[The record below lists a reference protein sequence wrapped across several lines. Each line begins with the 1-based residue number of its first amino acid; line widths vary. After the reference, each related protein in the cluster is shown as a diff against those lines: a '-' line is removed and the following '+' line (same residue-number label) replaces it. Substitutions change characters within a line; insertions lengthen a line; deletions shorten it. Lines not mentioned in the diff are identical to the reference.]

1 MNLNG
6 KQIFLIIGAIVSVL
20 MVAGPQLTDLFG
32 TAAAKNIASG
42 AGLINLMINAVM
54 VALTGNMSP
63 DQQVKQVLDMP
74 GVERLRVNKNAS
86 PELAALAMDPNVNK
100 ISPTDEARSAVAA
113 TAATAAAERA
123 A

>member
-6 KQIFLIIGAIVSVL
+6 KQIISIVGAILSVL
-20 MVAGPQLTDLFG
+20 MISTAQLTDLFG
-32 TAAAKNIASG
+32 VGAAKIVVSV
-42 AGLINLMINAVM
+42 AGLGNTIISAVM
-54 VALTGNMSP
+54 AVISGTISQ

-74 GVERLRVNKNAS
+74 GVERLRVNQNAS

-100 ISPTDEARSAVAA
+100 ISPTDEARAAVAE
-113 TAATAAAERA
+113 TAATAAKA

>member
-20 MVAGPQLTDLFG
+20 MIAGPQLTDLFG
-32 TAAAKNIASG
+32 STAAKNVTSA
-42 AGLINLMINAVM
+42 AGLVNLMINAVM
-54 VALTGNMSP
+54 VALTGNISQ

-86 PELAALAMDPNVNK
+86 PELAALAMDPTVNK
-100 ISPTDEARSAVAA
+100 ISPTDEARSAVAQ
-113 TAATAAAERA
+113 TAAIAEKEA
-123 A
+123 